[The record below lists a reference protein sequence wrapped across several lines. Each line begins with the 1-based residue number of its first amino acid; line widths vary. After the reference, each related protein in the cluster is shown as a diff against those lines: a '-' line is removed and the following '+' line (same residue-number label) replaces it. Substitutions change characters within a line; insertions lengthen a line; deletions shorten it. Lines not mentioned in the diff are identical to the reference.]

1 MKWSSVPN
9 HIKCSFGG
17 ERIWIVQKLQQS
29 LATNMLTYVA
39 CKNMW
44 CNITTLKDNLFSMY
58 LLDPGGRLEPSNT
71 WNMCQET
78 NVFYKKKNDWNK
90 SDLPIWQVRVKTAQ
104 YILIMKM
111 WCEFDGVMI

>member
-78 NVFYKKKNDWNK
+78 NVFYKKKKKWLK
-90 SDLPIWQVRVKTAQ
+90 QIWFAHLVS
-104 YILIMKM
+104 
-111 WCEFDGVMI
+111 